1 MDRSNNF
8 LLEQL
13 KQACWQR
20 TDSRLE
26 RTDGR
31 WQLLATAAGHEESI
45 RQTLESLDVNEL
57 RLDSIKA
64 LPASLVGDRIMALS
78 VSRPQLIGDLLSEWE
93 KEPRT
98 GDPCIDAACL
108 NAAINT
114 GRRFLTVVKLDPDA
128 EPWSWEEQL
137 KNEPLKIMWDSQ
149 YIQFLASRPL
159 VDKTLTLENM
169 ENCIEHG
176 KALLETLRT
185 QEVQIDEA
193 VFHRY
198 ADLISSTD
206 PYVIAML
213 IELSRRTN
221 FDSRIWFERMLEVFP
236 TISYPLYLT
245 LSTYTLLNDQWVIPW

>member
-137 KNEPLKIMWDSQ
+137 KNEPLKIRWDSQ

>member
-13 KQACWQR
+13 KQACLQ
-20 TDSRLE
+20 

-45 RQTLESLDVNEL
+45 GQILESLDVNEL
-57 RLDSIKA
+57 RLDTMKA
-64 LPASLVGDRIMALS
+64 LPASLVGDKIMALC
-78 VSRPQLIGDLLSEWE
+78 VSRPQLLGDLLSQWE
-93 KEPRT
+93 QEPLT
-98 GDPCIDAACL
+98 GDPYVDAGCL
-108 NAAINT
+108 TAAINT
-114 GRRFLTVVKLDPDA
+114 GHRILTVVKLDPDA

-137 KNEPLKIMWDSQ
+137 KNEPLKIMCNPE
-149 YIQFLASRPL
+149 YIRFLASRPL
-159 VDKTLTLENM
+159 VNKKLTRSNM
-169 ENCIEHG
+169 ENCIKGG
-176 KALLETLRT
+176 KDLLKTLRT
-185 QEVQIDEA
+185 QEVQIDES

-213 IELSRRTN
+213 IELSRGTN

-236 TISYPLYLT
+236 TISDALDLT
-245 LSTYTLLNDQWVIPW
+245 LSTYALLNDQWVVPW

>member
-13 KQACWQR
+13 KQASLQ
-20 TDSRLE
+20 

-45 RQTLESLDVNEL
+45 RQTLENLDVNEL
-57 RLDSIKA
+57 RAGILRV
-64 LPASLVGDRIMALS
+64 LPPSLVGDTIMALS

-98 GDPCIDAACL
+98 GDPCIDSGCL

-159 VDKTLTLENM
+159 VEKTLTLENI
-169 ENCIEHG
+169 ENCIDSG
-176 KALLETLRT
+176 KSLLETLRT
-185 QEVQIDEA
+185 QKVQIDES
-193 VFHRY
+193 VFARY

-221 FDSRIWFERMLEVFP
+221 FDSRIWFERILEVFP
-236 TISYPLYLT
+236 TITDPLYLT
-245 LSTYTLLNDQWVIPW
+245 LSTYALLNPTWCVPW

>member
-13 KQACWQR
+13 KQACLQ
-20 TDSRLE
+20 

-45 RQTLESLDVNEL
+45 RQTLENLDVNEL
-57 RLDSIKA
+57 RPGILRA
-64 LPASLVGDRIMALS
+64 LPPSLIGDTIMALS
-78 VSRPQLIGDLLSEWE
+78 VSQPQLIGDLLSEWE

-98 GDPCIDAACL
+98 GDPYLDAGCL
-108 NAAINT
+108 DIAIKT

-128 EPWSWEEQL
+128 EPWNWEEQL
-137 KNEPLKIMWDSQ
+137 KNEPLKIMWDPE
-149 YIQFLASRPL
+149 YIRFLASCPL
-159 VDKTLTLENM
+159 VNKKLTLENI
-169 ENCIEHG
+169 ENCIEGG
-176 KALLETLRT
+176 KNLLKTLRT
-185 QEVQIDEA
+185 QEVQIDES

-198 ADLISSTD
+198 ADLIISTD
-206 PYVIAML
+206 PYAIAML
-213 IELSRRTN
+213 IELSRGTN

-245 LSTYTLLNDQWVIPW
+245 LSTYALLNDQWVVPW